1 MTSAISASLVAG
13 SLLLGSVSL
22 ATAQQHGQGHHGQG
36 HHGQGQHGQGHQG
49 STAPAPQGAAPAP
62 HQHGGSAAA
71 PAAGGHPSVAAFRAA
86 NDRMHRDMDIRFSGN
101 ADVDFVRGM
110 IPHHQGAIDMA
121 KVVLEHGKDEQTR
134 KWAADIIREQER
146 EIGEMRAWLARNG
159 QR

>member
-1 MTSAISASLVAG
+1 MTSRISAIALAG
-13 SLLLGSVSL
+13 SLLLAAATE
-22 ATAQQHGQGHHGQG
+22 ATAQHHGHG
-36 HHGQGQHGQGHQG
+36 HHGQGQGGQA
-49 STAPAPQGAAPAP
+49 APDPKAGAATPATP
-62 HQHGGSAAA
+62 HQHGGASSA
-71 PAAGGHPSVAAFRAA
+71 PAAGEPPSVAAYRAA

-121 KVVLEHGKDEQTR
+121 KVVLANGKDEQVR

-146 EIGEMRAWLARNG
+146 EIAEMRAWLARNG